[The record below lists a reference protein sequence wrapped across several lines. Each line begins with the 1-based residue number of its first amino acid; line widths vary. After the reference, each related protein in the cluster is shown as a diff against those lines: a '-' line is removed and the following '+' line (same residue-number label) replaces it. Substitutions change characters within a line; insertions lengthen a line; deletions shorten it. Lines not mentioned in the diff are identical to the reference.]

1 MVGIAQS
8 LDKATLPL
16 ITDSRG
22 IILASYPIFQ
32 TVSEGKF
39 SEVATTLDAK
49 ITHMGDPLPL
59 LRRVG
64 LLWWLQQVG
73 RRDDP
78 PDPIKKEDGA
88 YGHKR
93 IGRDSTSGLWCV
105 RVRRD
110 PGVSRGTCLFIGS
123 FSPMDDYDPAL

>member
-1 MVGIAQS
+1 
-8 LDKATLPL
+8 
-16 ITDSRG
+16 
-22 IILASYPIFQ
+22 
-32 TVSEGKF
+32 
-39 SEVATTLDAK
+39 
-49 ITHMGDPLPL
+49 MGDPLPL

-64 LLWWLQQVG
+64 WLWWLQQVG

-78 PDPIKKEDGA
+78 PDPIKEDEA

-93 IGRDSTSGLWCV
+93 IGRDSTGSLRCV

-110 PGVSRGTCLFIGS
+110 PGVSRGTRLFIGS